1 VLSKELFDSDLGV
14 TIDASSLGSLREL
27 SADELV
33 DDLET
38 FGVVRVRGAA
48 VEVEA
53 FRDLVQRLGVAYQ
66 PAMGATKDAGGYEL
80 NVNRDKIE
88 IAGKTSAT
96 VSTVNVGAH
105 GINLHAEASYG
116 PLRPE
121 VIAFYCAGL
130 PGTGGGRTSVGCG
143 EAILRRMT
151 DRARQEIL
159 DTTLCYEATL
169 AVAYIEKATG
179 LPFAMLAERF
189 LDPDPRCTY
198 ELRDGGTQAAIAF
211 RPAAAPLTLFGRRPA
226 FANNLLGLSK
236 YGTVQIE
243 HVRPFAPQLSEA
255 TLVDAHRAADA
266 STVWLEW
273 QLGDLV
279 LIDNSRVM
287 HGREPLTN
295 ASERRILIS
304 MLRLGAAYRPA
315 AAGPVRA

>member
-1 VLSKELFDSDLGV
+1 MLNKEPLDPDLGV
-14 TIDASSLGSLREL
+14 TIDASTLGSIREL

-33 DDLET
+33 DDLGS

-48 VEVEA
+48 VDVEA
-53 FRDLVQRLGVAYQ
+53 FHDVVQRLGVPYQ
-66 PAMGATKDAGGYEL
+66 PAMGATKDTGGYEL
-80 NVNRDKIE
+80 NVNRDRVE
-88 IAGKTSAT
+88 IAGKTSPV
-96 VSTVNVGAH
+96 VSTVNVGVH

-121 VIAFYCAGL
+121 VLALYCAGL
-130 PGTGGGRTSVGCG
+130 PSTGGGRTSIACG

-169 AVAYIEKATG
+169 GVAYIEQATG
-179 LPFAMLAERF
+179 LAFSALAARF

-198 ELRDGGTQAAIAF
+198 ELREGGTQAAIAF
-211 RPAAAPLTLFGRRPA
+211 RPAAAPLSLFGRRPA
-226 FANNLLGLSK
+226 FANNLLGLSR
-236 YGTVQIE
+236 YGAVQLE
-243 HVRPFAPQLSEA
+243 HVRPFAPRLSEA
-255 TLVDAHRAADA
+255 ALVDAQRAADA

-295 ASERRILIS
+295 AAERRILIA
-304 MLRLGAAYRPA
+304 MLRLGAAHRPA
-315 AAGPVRA
+315 ASGR